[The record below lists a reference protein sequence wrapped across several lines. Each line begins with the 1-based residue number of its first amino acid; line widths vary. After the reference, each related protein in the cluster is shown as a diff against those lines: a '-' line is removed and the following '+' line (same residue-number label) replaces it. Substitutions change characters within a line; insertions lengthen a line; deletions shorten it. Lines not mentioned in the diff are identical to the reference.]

1 MELISCVIL
10 KHTLEGGK
18 NGKELAG
25 CNGSLLPSLLQ
36 SLPDPD
42 AAAESWPAAAA
53 APGM

>member
-10 KHTLEGGK
+10 KHTLEGGGG

-25 CNGSLLPSLLQ
+25 CNGSLLPPLLQ

-53 APGM
+53 PGM